1 MDLLVNQKKM
11 PLKCNV
17 QVTLNNISKKK
28 AASIQ
33 NALEPDNVNFPKG
46 LSFEI
51 KSIDNKLVFNFQC
64 IGDTKK
70 LTATVDEVLEHVK
83 LASEIIE

>member
-1 MDLLVNQKKM
+1 MLIIDSKM
-11 PLKCNV
+11 SLKCNI

-28 AASIQ
+28 AISIQ

-51 KSIDNKLVFNFQC
+51 KNIDNKLVFNFQS

-70 LTATVDEVLEHVK
+70 LVATVDEVLEHVK
-83 LASEIIE
+83 LVSEIIE

>member
-1 MDLLVNQKKM
+1 MIIDGKM
-11 PLKCNV
+11 SLKCNI
-17 QVTLNNISKKK
+17 QVTLNDISKKK

-33 NALEPDNVNFPKG
+33 SALEPDNVNFPKG

-70 LTATVDEVLEHVK
+70 LAATVDEVLEHVK